1 MLPSEQAPNRAWSPP
16 AASATMARP
25 RGPGRGRLAL
35 AGLGAFLA
43 VFGLLL
49 RFYAAPRLIAAPA
62 DLYQT
67 DTLRAAGASY
77 FDEGALTT
85 RHGATLTY
93 TLTIRGNPGA
103 STGTTAVWDSF
114 TTLADRKR
122 GVQVNSTYQRA
133 AFDRRTGQL
142 LDCCGA
148 AVNDDTRIRQHGIGL
163 FWPIGV
169 RQATYQV
176 FDVNA
181 ASAWPAT
188 YRGTATVQGV
198 RTYRFVQHIPPTRV
212 AQLAGVPSSLLGLR
226 GQGGN
231 VVADRY
237 YQADNTFW
245 VDPRTGVVIDIE
257 QRVLSEL
264 RGPGG
269 RGKLVVAD
277 MDLKMSDQSQ
287 RQLAAL
293 ASKNAALISTLRV
306 TGPLGCGILGLVLIL
321 ATAIPF
327 RRHWRALLSRRTVLP
342 RPRRLRPRRP

>member
-1 MLPSEQAPNRAWSPP
+1 MLPSEQAPSRAWLPP
-16 AASATMARP
+16 AAPVILARP
-25 RGPGRGRLAL
+25 RGKGLGRLVL
-35 AGLGAFLA
+35 AGAGAFLVA
-43 VFGLLL
+43 FGLLL

-93 TLTIRGNPGA
+93 TLTIRGEPGA

-114 TTLADRKR
+114 ASLADRQR

-133 AFDRRTGQL
+133 AFNRRTGQL

-148 AVNDDTRIRQHGIGL
+148 AVNDDTRVRQHGIGL

-181 ASAWPAT
+181 ESAWPAT
-188 YRGTATVQGV
+188 YSGTAQVQGIM
-198 RTYRFVQHIPPTRV
+198 TYRFVQHIPSTQV

-226 GQGGN
+226 GQAGN
-231 VVADRY
+231 VVADRF

-257 QRVLSEL
+257 QRVLSVL

-269 RGKLVVAD
+269 QGKLVVAD
-277 MDLKMSDQSQ
+277 MDLKMSGSSQ

-293 ASKNAALISTLRV
+293 ASKNAGLIGTLRE
-306 TGPLGCGILGLVLIL
+306 TGPLGCGILGLIFIL
-321 ATAIPF
+321 AAAIPF
-327 RRHWRALLSRRTVLP
+327 RRYWRAALSRRPFLH
-342 RPRRLRPRRP
+342 RP

>member
-1 MLPSEQAPNRAWSPP
+1 MLPSGQAPNRAWSSP
-16 AASATMARP
+16 AAPATRAKP
-25 RGPGRGRLAL
+25 RGPGWGRLVL
-35 AGLGAFLA
+35 AGTGAFLA
-43 VFGLLL
+43 ASGLLL

-67 DTLRAAGASY
+67 DTLLAADASY
-77 FDEGALTT
+77 FDQGSLTT
-85 RHGATLTY
+85 RRGVTLTY
-93 TLTIRGNPGA
+93 TLTIRGDPGA

-114 TTLADRKR
+114 AALADRKR

-133 AFDRRTGQL
+133 VFNRRTGQL

-148 AVNDDTRIRQHGIGL
+148 AVNDDTRVRQHGIGL

-169 RQATYQV
+169 RKATYQV

-188 YRGTATVQGV
+188 YTGTARVQGV
-198 RTYRFVQHIPPTRV
+198 MTYRFVQHIPATAV

-226 GQGGN
+226 GKAGN

-257 QRVLSEL
+257 QRVLSVL
-264 RGPGG
+264 HGPGG
-269 RGKLVVAD
+269 RGTLTVAD
-277 MDLKMSDQSQ
+277 MDLKMSGSS
-287 RQLAAL
+287 RHQLAVL
-293 ASKNAALISTLRV
+293 ADKNAALIGTLRE
-306 TGPLGCGILGLVLIL
+306 TGPFGCGVLGLIFVL
-321 ATAIPF
+321 AAAIPF
-327 RRHWRALLSRRTVLP
+327 RRHWRVAFSRRARISRRA
-342 RPRRLRPRRP
+342 RPSRP